1 MTGRPV
7 GNETNRGQVEPV
19 VALPALAVLCI
30 GLSLYAVV
38 LQGASVPTDR
48 DVARPTLERV
58 EDRLTAAGVAEPA
71 RLSRAARSG
80 SDDFELNVT
89 LDAAGQRWSA
99 GPAPPP
105 TAATA
110 RRSLGVRTAPGKVS
124 AGTLRVAVWPGEGDG

>member
-1 MTGRPV
+1 MAVQSTGNPRC
-7 GNETNRGQVEPV
+7 RGQVEPV
-19 VALPALAVLCI
+19 IALPALAVLCI

-38 LQGASVPTDR
+38 LQGASAPADR

-58 EDRLTAAGVAEPA
+58 EDRLAAAGVAEPP
-71 RLSRAARSG
+71 RLSRVAGSG
-80 SDDFELNVT
+80 PDDLHLNVT

-110 RRSLGVRTAPGKVS
+110 RRSLGVRIAPGEVR
-124 AGTLRVAVWPGEGDG
+124 AGSLRVAVWPGEGDG